1 MKTIKF
7 NFGGKAWEVEANNS
21 GWIAPGAPKELVE
34 LLKKAP
40 RSGFTSKGVPIVKSD
55 DDTNIYLGAA
65 ELRNEGES
73 IHQAGGSGSSSSS
86 SSGTTKQA
94 STVPLA
100 IAKEALGL
108 KGLSKEAKAFF
119 EGIVQEAVQEQKAKL
134 DKALKSLLDIR
145 MSEEQAKKILGI
157 SEEVAKKTLGL

>member
-1 MKTIKF
+1 MKTVKF

-55 DDTNIYLGAA
+55 DGTNIYLGAA
-65 ELRNEGES
+65 DLRNDGES
-73 IHQAGGSGSSSSS
+73 IHQAGGSGSSS
-86 SSGTTKQA
+86 GTTKQA
-94 STVPLA
+94 STVPVA

-119 EGIVQEAVQEQKAKL
+119 EGIVQEAEQEQKAKL
-134 DKALKSLLDIR
+134 DKALKAMID
-145 MSEEQAKKILGI
+145 AGI

>member
-1 MKTIKF
+1 MKTVKF

-55 DDTNIYLGAA
+55 DGTNIYLGAA
-65 ELRNEGES
+65 DLRNEGES
-73 IHQAGGSGSSSSS
+73 IHQAGGSGSGSG
-86 SSGTTKQA
+86 SGTVKQA
-94 STVPLA
+94 TTVPLA

-108 KGLSKEAKAFF
+108 KGLSKEAKEFF
-119 EGIVQEAVQEQKAKL
+119 EGIVQEAEQEQKAKL
-134 DKALKSLLDIR
+134 DKALKAMID
-145 MSEEQAKKILGI
+145 AGI

>member
-1 MKTIKF
+1 MRTVKF

-55 DDTNIYLGAA
+55 DGTNIYLGAA
-65 ELRNEGES
+65 DLRNEGES
-73 IHQAGGSGSSSSS
+73 IHQAGGSGSS
-86 SSGTTKQA
+86 A
-94 STVPLA
+94 SRPSAVPLA
-100 IAKEALGL
+100 FAKEALGL
-108 KGLSKEAKAFF
+108 KGLSKEAKEFF
-119 EGIVQEAVQEQKAKL
+119 EGIVQEAEQEQKAKL
-134 DKALKSLLDIR
+134 DKALKAMID
-145 MSEEQAKKILGI
+145 AGI

>member
-1 MKTIKF
+1 MKTVKF

-21 GWIAPGAPKELVE
+21 GWIAPGAPKELIE

-40 RSGFTSKGVPIVKSD
+40 RAGFTSKGVPIVKSD
-55 DDTNIYLGAA
+55 DGTNIYLGAA
-65 ELRNEGES
+65 DLRNEGES
-73 IHQAGGSGSSSSS
+73 IHQAGGSGTS
-86 SSGTTKQA
+86 TQKL

-108 KGLSKEAKAFF
+108 KELSKEAKEFF
-119 EGIVQEAVQEQKAKL
+119 EGIVQEAEQEQKDKL
-134 DKALKSLLDIR
+134 NKALKAMID
-145 MSEEQAKKILGI
+145 AGI

>member
-1 MKTIKF
+1 MKTVKF

-55 DDTNIYLGAA
+55 DGTNIYLGAA
-65 ELRNEGES
+65 DLRNDGES
-73 IHQAGGSGSSSSS
+73 IHQAGGSSSG
-86 SSGTTKQA
+86 SGTTKQV

-100 IAKEALGL
+100 FAKEALGL
-108 KGLSKEAKAFF
+108 KGLSKEAKEFF
-119 EGIVQEAVQEQKAKL
+119 EGIVQEAEKAQKAKL
-134 DKALKSLLDIR
+134 DTALKAMID
-145 MSEEQAKKILGI
+145 AGI

>member
-1 MKTIKF
+1 MKTVKF

-55 DDTNIYLGAA
+55 DGTNIYLGAA
-65 ELRNEGES
+65 DLRNEGES
-73 IHQAGGSGSSSSS
+73 IHQAGGSGSSAP
-86 SSGTTKQA
+86 KP

-100 IAKEALGL
+100 FAKEALGL
-108 KGLSKEAKAFF
+108 KGLSKEAKEFF
-119 EGIVQEAVQEQKAKL
+119 EDIVKSAEQEQKDKL
-134 DKALKSLLDIR
+134 NKALKALLDIG
-145 MSEEQAKKILGI
+145 MSEEQAKK
-157 SEEVAKKTLGL
+157 TLGM

>member
-1 MKTIKF
+1 MKTVKF

-55 DDTNIYLGAA
+55 DGTNIYLGAA
-65 ELRNEGES
+65 ELRNGGES
-73 IHQAGGSGSSSSS
+73 IHQAGGSGSGSSAP
-86 SSGTTKQA
+86 KP

-100 IAKEALGL
+100 FAKEALGL
-108 KGLSKEAKAFF
+108 KGLSKEAKEFF
-119 EGIVQEAVQEQKAKL
+119 EGIVQEAEKAQKAKL
-134 DKALKSLLDIR
+134 DTALKSLLAVG
-145 MSEEQAKKILGI
+145 MSEEQAKK
-157 SEEVAKKTLGL
+157 VLGL

>member
-1 MKTIKF
+1 MKTVKF

-55 DDTNIYLGAA
+55 DGTNIYLGAA
-65 ELRNEGES
+65 DLRNDGES
-73 IHQAGGSGSSSSS
+73 IHQAGGSGSGSSAP
-86 SSGTTKQA
+86 KP

-119 EGIVQEAVQEQKAKL
+119 EGIVQEAEQEQKAKL
-134 DKALKSLLDIR
+134 DKALKAMID
-145 MSEEQAKKILGI
+145 AGI

>member
-1 MKTIKF
+1 MKTVKF

-21 GWIAPGAPKELVE
+21 GWIAPGADKELVE

-55 DDTNIYLGAA
+55 DGTNIYLGAA
-65 ELRNEGES
+65 ELRNDGES
-73 IHQAGGSGSSSSS
+73 IHQAGGSGSGSSAPRPS
-86 SSGTTKQA
+86 A
-94 STVPLA
+94 VPLA

-108 KGLSKEAKAFF
+108 KGLSKEAKEFF
-119 EGIVQEAVQEQKAKL
+119 KNIVKEAEEQQKGKL
-134 DKALKSLLDIR
+134 DKALKAMID
-145 MSEEQAKKILGI
+145 AGI

>member
-1 MKTIKF
+1 MKTVKF

-65 ELRNEGES
+65 DLRNDGES
-73 IHQAGGSGSSSSS
+73 IHPAGGSGSSAPKPS
-86 SSGTTKQA
+86 A
-94 STVPLA
+94 VPLA
-100 IAKEALGL
+100 FAKEALGL
-108 KGLSKEAKAFF
+108 KGLSKEAKEYFQ
-119 EGIVQEAVQEQKAKL
+119 GIVQEAEKAQKAKL
-134 DKALKSLLDIR
+134 DTALRAMIAAGVPED
-145 MSEEQAKKILGI
+145 
-157 SEEVAKKTLGL
+157 VAKKTLGL

>member
-1 MKTIKF
+1 MKTVKF

-55 DDTNIYLGAA
+55 DGTNIYLGAA
-65 ELRNEGES
+65 DLRNEGES
-73 IHQAGGSGSSSSS
+73 IHQAGGSGSGSSAP
-86 SSGTTKQA
+86 KQV

-100 IAKEALGL
+100 FAKEALGL
-108 KGLSKEAKAFF
+108 KGLSKEAKSYF
-119 EGIVQEAVQEQKAKL
+119 ENIVMSAEQEQKDKL
-134 DKALKSLLDIR
+134 NKALKAMID
-145 MSEEQAKKILGI
+145 AGI

>member
-1 MKTIKF
+1 MKTVKF

-55 DDTNIYLGAA
+55 DGTNIYLGAA
-65 ELRNEGES
+65 DLRNEGES
-73 IHQAGGSGSSSSS
+73 IHQAGGSNS
-86 SSGTTKQA
+86 SSGTVKQA
-94 STVPLA
+94 TTVPLA
-100 IAKEALGL
+100 FAKEALGL
-108 KGLSKEAKAFF
+108 KGLSKEAKEFF
-119 EGIVQEAVQEQKAKL
+119 EGIVQEAEQEQKAKL
-134 DKALKSLLDIR
+134 DKALKAMID
-145 MSEEQAKKILGI
+145 AGI

>member
-1 MKTIKF
+1 MKTVKF

-55 DDTNIYLGAA
+55 DGTNIYLGAA

-73 IHQAGGSGSSSSS
+73 IHQAGGSGSSS
-86 SSGTTKQA
+86 GTVKQA
-94 STVPLA
+94 TTVPVA
-100 IAKEALGL
+100 FAKEALGL
-108 KGLSKEAKAFF
+108 KGLSEEAKKFFENIVKEA
-119 EGIVQEAVQEQKAKL
+119 EEQQKDKL
-134 DKALKSLLDIR
+134 DKALKALLAVGK
-145 MSEEQAKKILGI
+145 SEEEAKKILGM
-157 SEEVAKKTLGL
+157 

>member
-1 MKTIKF
+1 MKTVKF

-65 ELRNEGES
+65 DLRNEGES
-73 IHQAGGSGSSSSS
+73 IHQAGGSGSSS
-86 SSGTTKQA
+86 GTTKQA
-94 STVPLA
+94 TTVPLA

-108 KGLSKEAKAFF
+108 KGLSKEAKKYF
-119 EGIVQEAVQEQKAKL
+119 EGIVKEAEQEQKNKL
-134 DKALKSLLDIR
+134 DKALKALLAVGK
-145 MSEEQAKKILGI
+145 SEEEAKKILGM
-157 SEEVAKKTLGL
+157 

>member
-1 MKTIKF
+1 MKTVKF

-65 ELRNEGES
+65 DLRNEGES
-73 IHQAGGSGSSSSS
+73 IHQAGGSGSSS
-86 SSGTTKQA
+86 GTTKQA
-94 STVPLA
+94 TTVPLA

-108 KGLSKEAKAFF
+108 EGLSKGAKKYF
-119 EGIVQEAVQEQKAKL
+119 EGIVQEAEQEQKSKL
-134 DKALKSLLDIR
+134 DKALKALLAVGK
-145 MSEEQAKKILGI
+145 SEKEAKKILGM
-157 SEEVAKKTLGL
+157 

>member
-1 MKTIKF
+1 MKTVKF

-55 DDTNIYLGAA
+55 DGTNIYLGAA
-65 ELRNEGES
+65 DLRNEGES
-73 IHQAGGSGSSSSS
+73 IHQAGGSGSG
-86 SSGTTKQA
+86 SGTTKQVT
-94 STVPLA
+94 TVPLA

-108 KGLSKEAKAFF
+108 KGLSKEAKEYF
-119 EGIVQEAVQEQKAKL
+119 ESIIKEAEEQQKAKL
-134 DKALKSLLDIR
+134 DKALKAMID
-145 MSEEQAKKILGI
+145 AGI

>member
-1 MKTIKF
+1 MKTVKF

-40 RSGFTSKGVPIVKSD
+40 RSGVTSKGVPIVKSD
-55 DDTNIYLGAA
+55 DGTNIYLGAA
-65 ELRNEGES
+65 ELRNDGES
-73 IHQAGGSGSSSSS
+73 IHQAGGSGSSS
-86 SSGTTKQA
+86 GTTKQV

-119 EGIVQEAVQEQKAKL
+119 EGIVQEAEQEQKAKL
-134 DKALKSLLDIR
+134 DKALKAMID
-145 MSEEQAKKILGI
+145 AGI